1 MRRGML
7 ITAAASV
14 MLLAAASA
22 VAQEAEW
29 MTAPRDWGA
38 TLRAD
43 ATAFHDAIQD
53 SHPGP
58 VDPLNPAFGA
68 RLEAGLATAL
78 ERAEEA
84 DTAGGWWWAMR
95 ALQAG
100 FDDGHVQLR
109 LTQANNGFPA
119 SWAGLITVYRG
130 DDQWVADVDEADPSL
145 PPLGARLVD
154 CDGVDA
160 ATLGEQRVG
169 QFRGRWFLEAQ
180 RVAYGTET
188 LLNLSNPW
196 IANPSECRFEA
207 NGQVRSHAMSWRP
220 ISSEELGRRRGPL
233 GQWVQPD
240 FAFRTLDDGALW
252 VSMPTFD
259 GTPGGEPSR
268 QLTAIIE
275 QATARQAEL
284 RAAPYVVLDL
294 RGNGGGSSQWS
305 ALLAEAIWGE
315 AWLSQHQP
323 RSATAVDWRASAA
336 NLAAMQEFQ
345 AQLVA
350 ENVTDPEILHWAQ
363 SIVDGITAARAE
375 GQPYWS
381 NTDDEAAAET
391 GPVEPA
397 TNPVGGVIYVLTDAR
412 CASACLDAVDVWK
425 AAGAVQIGRETSADT
440 LYMDVR
446 DQDLPSGLAAM
457 AIPMKVYRGRARG
470 NNEPQSPLHVFDG
483 DMADESAILAWIH
496 TLQGM

>member
-1 MRRGML
+1 MGPCGCPCRPS
-7 ITAAASV
+7 TA
-14 MLLAAASA
+14 
-22 VAQEAEW
+22 
-29 MTAPRDWGA
+29 R
-38 TLRAD
+38 
-43 ATAFHDAIQD
+43 
-53 SHPGP
+53 
-58 VDPLNPAFGA
+58 
-68 RLEAGLATAL
+68 
-78 ERAEEA
+78 
-84 DTAGGWWWAMR
+84 
-95 ALQAG
+95 
-100 FDDGHVQLR
+100 
-109 LTQANNGFPA
+109 
-119 SWAGLITVYRG
+119 
-130 DDQWVADVDEADPSL
+130 
-145 PPLGARLVD
+145 
-154 CDGVDA
+154 
-160 ATLGEQRVG
+160 
-169 QFRGRWFLEAQ
+169 
-180 RVAYGTET
+180 
-188 LLNLSNPW
+188 
-196 IANPSECRFEA
+196 
-207 NGQVRSHAMSWRP
+207 
-220 ISSEELGRRRGPL
+220 
-233 GQWVQPD
+233 
-240 FAFRTLDDGALW
+240 
-252 VSMPTFD
+252 
-259 GTPGGEPSR
+259 PGGEPSR

-457 AIPMKVYRGRARG
+457 AIPMKVYRGRPRGDNETHVPVHEWTGALADTAGIEAWLAGLDAATARR
-470 NNEPQSPLHVFDG
+470 
-483 DMADESAILAWIH
+483 
-496 TLQGM
+496 